1 MRCLILILILLT
13 GTRLM
18 AANAIDSLQ
27 TDKDVETFANKVVGK
42 FHGAQNLAALV
53 VSSASIYNNT
63 KCDSVAKRWNGKN
76 WEKADFNADGK
87 TDLLVIL
94 FFARS
99 FHSYV
104 ITDAGSQGFKT
115 HNLNR
120 DHFTNCEL
128 AKIITIDRQPALLYY
143 YIKSGRSG
151 LYYDYPGHLQ
161 TDTLIYKYG
170 GFVEY
175 NRNPQPVK
183 IKTISLATSGSWAQ
197 SPAFKLEVRHNGQAT
212 YKPTGFATNQKTI
225 TGKITPEKLDEIT
238 NLLGYINIRQLK
250 DNYLVSWTDDQTVDL
265 KITFDD
271 GSTKS
276 IHDYGLKGTFGLS
289 HLYSL
294 LFDLRRSEG
303 WK

>member
-1 MRCLILILILLT
+1 MRCLIFISFLLA
-13 GTRLM
+13 GTRSI

-27 TDKDVETFANKVVGK
+27 TDTEVEAFANKVVGK
-42 FHGAQNLAALV
+42 FHGTQNLAALV

-76 WEKADFNADGK
+76 WQKADFNGDGK

-94 FFARS
+94 FFDRS
-99 FHSYV
+99 FQSYV
-104 ITDAGSQGFKT
+104 ITDNGSKGFKT
-115 HNLNR
+115 YNLNR
-120 DHFTNCEL
+120 SHFADCEL
-128 AKIITIDRQPALLYY
+128 AKIVTIDQQPALLYHY
-143 YIKSGRSG
+143 LKQDPPGLFLDSRS
-151 LYYDYPGHLQ
+151 YLQ
-161 TDTLIYKYG
+161 TDTLIYKYR

-183 IKTISLATSGSWAQ
+183 IKTISLQTHGSWAQ
-197 SPAFKLEVRHNGQAT
+197 SSFFKLELRRNGRAV
-212 YKPTGFATNQKTI
+212 YKPTGFATNQKKV

-250 DNYLVSWTDDQTVDL
+250 DNYLVNWTDDQTVDL
-265 KITFDD
+265 KITFAD
-271 GSTKS
+271 GSSKS